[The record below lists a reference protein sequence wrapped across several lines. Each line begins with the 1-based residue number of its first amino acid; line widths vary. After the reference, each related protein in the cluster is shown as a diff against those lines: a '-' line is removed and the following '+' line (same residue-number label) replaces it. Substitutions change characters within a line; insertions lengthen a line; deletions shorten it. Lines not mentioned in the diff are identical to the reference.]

1 METEAK
7 IKVDQY
13 NYQQAKKI
21 LQHIGLDYSQAI
33 NLFNE
38 MIIFQKGLPFEYK
51 YPNAET
57 LKAMEEARNMDGD
70 FISIDE
76 LSKAQYAFR
85 AGDLSAN
92 RPSGNNNYAFGL
104 CPKGASS
111 RSPGLDSQRLAYPG
125 SIERK

>member
-51 YPNAET
+51 YPNEET

-70 FISIDE
+70 FISLDE
-76 LSKAQYAFR
+76 SSK
-85 AGDLSAN
+85 
-92 RPSGNNNYAFGL
+92 
-104 CPKGASS
+104 
-111 RSPGLDSQRLAYPG
+111 
-125 SIERK
+125 